1 MGFKFAGT
9 SPGNSAENH
18 STTVTNEHMRRTVV
32 SCTTVLVVRDPIP
45 KGLSRFLSVL
55 QRTSTTDRHTLG
67 GPSYITDMTVKD
79 PSLKGLHFLSVPR
92 RTVIITTVRADCR
105 RFAPQVCFTYHSC
118 ISIFLCIGDNFMSFC
133 WGLGKWK
140 VSARVKSK

>member
-45 KGLSRFLSVL
+45 KGLLLFLSVL
-55 QRTSTTDRHTLG
+55 QWTHATERHSHDG
-67 GPSYITDMTVKD
+67 ASC
-79 PSLKGLHFLSVPR
+79 
-92 RTVIITTVRADCR
+92 TTVLVVRDPVPKNLKL
-105 RFAPQVCFTYHSC
+105 FPSV
-118 ISIFLCIGDNFMSFC
+118 L
-133 WGLGKWK
+133 
-140 VSARVKSK
+140 